1 MIKALDFNEPM
12 ILVASQKNDDE
23 DQSVVA
29 VDKKGFVCLCC
40 KHGRHSCRHVKCINT
55 IVKNQTMPD
64 SLVEVVRRSEV
75 LQKKHQNAYI
85 RKPLSTGKISL
96 ETLPHQRSV
105 YVGSYSNA
113 VMETVESSLLVP
125 DFDGDNCRNC
135 GERLNEH
142 YVWQPRVKL
151 ISRNFIK
158 LVSGM
163 WDPFRSFL
171 NVCMY
176 DSAFLSRKGMLG
188 IS

>member
-1 MIKALDFNEPM
+1 M
-12 ILVASQKNDDE
+12 ILVASQKNEDE

-29 VDKKGFVCLCC
+29 VDKRGFVCLCC

-64 SLVEVVRRSEV
+64 SLVEVVRRSKV

-113 VMETVESSLLVP
+113 VMEKVKSSLLDP

-135 GERLNEH
+135 GEILNDH
-142 YVWQPRVKL
+142 YVWQPREKL
-151 ISRNFIK
+151 ISCNFIK
-158 LVSGM
+158 FVSGM

-176 DSAFLSRKGMLG
+176 DSAFLSRKGILG